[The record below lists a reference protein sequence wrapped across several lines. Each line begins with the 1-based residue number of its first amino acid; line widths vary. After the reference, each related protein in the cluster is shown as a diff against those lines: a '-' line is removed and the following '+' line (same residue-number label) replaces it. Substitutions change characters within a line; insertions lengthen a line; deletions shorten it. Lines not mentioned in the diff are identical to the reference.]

1 VSKQYNCKSIVKS
14 LRASCGI
21 LVVVLFV
28 TSMACDTPYAGAI
41 SDFGTA
47 AATVVQQTRAAYIL
61 VNNTVLQEEILSLA
75 AKPGPLN
82 SDPARAF
89 PPFVTPEDL
98 DIRNALLDAL
108 QAYATA
114 LGNLTGKTASDLD
127 SETTQLAASLTELS
141 KNDRLEHSFREVK
154 SVSKEETNA
163 AAAGVDAIGKFLVEK
178 RISADLPAM
187 LKKNQPH
194 IEALA
199 TLLIHEIGDVP
210 TAAEPGRLRGKLWRT
225 YDSLLQAQ
233 VTAVNASAAGSNE
246 KQQSVAKLADLV
258 TAQRNA
264 DAALG
269 GTQSALKKLLA
280 AHRALIQVQT
290 APASFKTEVAA
301 LVAQARQAQDYYAKL
316 PTK

>member
-1 VSKQYNCKSIVKS
+1 MKS
-14 LRASCGI
+14 LGASCGI

-28 TSMACDTPYAGAI
+28 ASTACDTQYASAI

-47 AATVVQQTRAAYIL
+47 AATVVQQTRAAYTL
-61 VNNTVLQEEILSLA
+61 VNDTVLQEEILSLA
-75 AKPGPLN
+75 AKPGPLD
-82 SDPARAF
+82 SDPTKAF

-98 DIRNALLDAL
+98 NIRNALLDAL

-127 SETTQLAASLTELS
+127 SETTKLASSLSDLS

-154 SVSKEETNA
+154 GVSKEETNA
-163 AAAGVDAIGKFLVEK
+163 AAAAVDAIGKFLVAK
-178 RISADLPAM
+178 RISADLPAI
-187 LKKNQPH
+187 LKRNQPH

-210 TAAEPGRLRGKLWRT
+210 TSEEPGRLRGKLWRT

-246 KQQSVAKLADLV
+246 KQQSVARLADLV

-264 DAALG
+264 DAALA
-269 GTQSALKKLLA
+269 GTQSALKKLVA
-280 AHRALIQVQT
+280 AHRALIQVQS
-290 APASFKTEVAA
+290 APAGFKTEVAA
-301 LVAQARQAQDYYAKL
+301 LVAQAKQAQDYYAKL